1 MRAAATIICL
11 LTLAA
16 FFPVI
21 AAGLVI
27 ILVMRRCKVKKNIT
41 MLAAFYLI
49 LYIAWIATEPE
60 KPGEQSGPQ
69 EIVVK
74 TVRRSFPKAEPYSFS
89 DSYTPVHNEL
99 QGLFNEVS
107 SSFAGENIPVV
118 LLPPFTMSAGSGS
131 PGFLANITESAY
143 AYLSESKNLRI
154 VKRDY
159 SKSKS
164 RIKSQYILLGIL
176 SPIRN
181 QIRLSV
187 RLENINTGEI
197 LDVFDE
203 YLDKSRISEFL

>member
-1 MRAAATIICL
+1 MRTAFVLISL
-11 LTLAA
+11 LALAA

-21 AAGLVI
+21 GIGLLVI
-27 ILVMRRCKVKKNIT
+27 LIMRRCKVKRNIT

-60 KPGEQSGPQ
+60 KPEEKP
-69 EIVVK
+69 EAPEVVVK
-74 TVRRSFPKAEPYSFS
+74 TVRRSFPQEKPYSLP
-89 DSYTPVHNEL
+89 DNYAPIHDGLE
-99 QGLFNEVS
+99 GLFNEIS
-107 SSFAGENIPVV
+107 SSFTGENVPVV
-118 LLPPFTMSAGSGS
+118 ILPPFKMATSSDS
-131 PGFLANITESAY
+131 PVFLTHITESAY
-143 AYLSESKNLRI
+143 AHLSGSGNLRI

-159 SKSKS
+159 NKSKS

-203 YLDKSRISEFL
+203 YFDMGKVSGFL